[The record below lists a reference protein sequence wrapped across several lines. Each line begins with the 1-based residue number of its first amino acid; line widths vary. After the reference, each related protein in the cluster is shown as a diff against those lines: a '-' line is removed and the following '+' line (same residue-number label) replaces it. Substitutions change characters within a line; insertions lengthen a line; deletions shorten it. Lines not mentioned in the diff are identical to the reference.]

1 MLITLFYNKQCC
13 IIGHTNSVSLLC
25 YTYEYCNIDLILFY
39 KAQDLRYVLWE
50 PPTVIQTSRLLAS
63 ITVERT
69 SILLGQQTPRSERR
83 QFLYTAVHHLV
94 AWTSTQALAN
104 QRPQLQLRLQ
114 LARTQPSGNGI
125 KYGSSATRSSVQQ
138 FQYDQQS
145 VQIGSTISSSAL
157 GRSLSW
163 QQPPLAWAAT
173 LRTVDRRPCLYRH
186 HAPAPCSTQHHYTP

>member
-1 MLITLFYNKQCC
+1 MFRSSNPKGKIKRVVGTSHN
-13 IIGHTNSVSLLC
+13 HTDGE
-25 YTYEYCNIDLILFY
+25 T
-39 KAQDLRYVLWE
+39 
-50 PPTVIQTSRLLAS
+50 PS

-83 QFLYTAVHHLV
+83 QFLYTAVRHSV

-125 KYGSSATRSSVQQ
+125 KYGPQQAKSVNQHLRLHSQRESVTSVHQ

-145 VQIGSTISSSAL
+145 VQIGSTISSPAL
-157 GRSLSW
+157 GGSSSR
-163 QQPPLAWAAT
+163 QQPSLAWAAT
-173 LRTVDRRPCLYRH
+173 LRTIDSWPYLRRQ
-186 HAPAPCSTQHHYTP
+186 HALATRCTHQRYAS